1 MLDTC
6 NKIEGEEGKK
16 NRIRAERKRERERHR
31 EREVASGHGGDS
43 GRVQDGPLA
52 GLPLQRKWEGVHQS
66 ELSPKDRLGGVAR
79 GAQAQAQARAYQHAT
94 AAAAVRKRKRHR
106 RRCVGLECQRDWN
119 GVERVLRN

>member
-1 MLDTC
+1 MKCWTPIIKLRE
-6 NKIEGEEGKK
+6 KKKGEKK
-16 NRIRAERKRERERHR
+16 NRIRAEREAERERG
-31 EREVASGHGGDS
+31 VASGHGGDS

-52 GLPLQRKWEGVHQS
+52 GLQRKWEGVHQS
-66 ELSPKDRLGGVAR
+66 ELSPKGRLGGVAW

-106 RRCVGLECQRDWN
+106 RRCVGFECQRDWN